1 MVTEIEVSIRIRKG
15 SEDLPLPHYATQ
27 GSSGMDL
34 CADVEHDVVLEP
46 GEIKCVPTGIY
57 VSIPVGYEAQIRPR
71 SGLALKHGIG
81 LVNAPGT
88 IDSDYR
94 GLISIILI
102 NMGKD
107 PYTVKRGNRIAQ
119 MVIQEVVRARISVS
133 EELDQTV
140 RAEGGFGHTGM

>member
-1 MVTEIEVSIRIRKG
+1 MTEIEVSIRIRKG